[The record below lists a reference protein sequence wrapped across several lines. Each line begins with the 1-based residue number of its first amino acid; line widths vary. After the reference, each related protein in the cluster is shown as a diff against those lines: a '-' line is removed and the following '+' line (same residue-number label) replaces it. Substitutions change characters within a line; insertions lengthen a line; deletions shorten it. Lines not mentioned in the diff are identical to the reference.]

1 MGLRKGST
9 RMGLRKQIPHR
20 FAEGKH
26 PHRFAEGKHMKVI
39 GLTGSIAMG
48 KSTAAKMLARMG
60 YAHFDA
66 DAVVHA
72 LTGPGGKALPAI
84 ARFAPGAVS
93 AERGM
98 DRKALGNLA
107 FRDKS
112 VLRQL
117 EAVLHPLVYH
127 ENRRLLALW
136 QRQRRRKALL
146 DIPLLLEGRGEGRCD
161 AIWVVSAPAILQRRR
176 ALARSGM
183 TVEKLAG
190 ILARQVPDREKRRR
204 ADVVIATGLGR
215 AVTWTALMQADRLPV
230 SAKTWPP
237 RHRRNTLFKG
247 AIHRAP
253 NSLPLLPLSETRA

>member
-9 RMGLRKQIPHR
+9 RMGMRKQI
-20 FAEGKH
+20 

>member
-1 MGLRKGST
+1 
-9 RMGLRKQIPHR
+9 
-20 FAEGKH
+20 
-26 PHRFAEGKHMKVI
+26 MKVI

-84 ARFAPGAVS
+84 ARFAPSAVS

-98 DRKALGNLA
+98 DRKALGDLA

-146 DIPLLLEGRGEGRCD
+146 DIPLLLEGRGEGRGEGRCD